1 MNQDTLVN
9 IKIAGKWRFIHLLED
24 HFNLKHDVQLL
35 WADVRSHGGQE
46 RFLQEEWEDTKRCLG
61 KKSLN
66 CCCSQQSMY
75 IYIYINLKFI
85 YIYTC
90 KIEKTSLHR
99 FCLESQGPVSQS
111 RTSEA
116 HRNWRVF
123 LRDWR
128 NRNNCEIKTWI
139 SYVGDIAIYQ
149 VYSPLCFPLLV
160 LISRWISWISHS
172 YLITRWLIP
181 PLF

>member
-1 MNQDTLVN
+1 MN
-9 IKIAGKWRFIHLLED
+9 IKIAGKWRFIHLLEWSLQSEAWRSATVSGCAKPWWPGAL
-24 HFNLKHDVQLL
+24 FARRIRRYEALFREKITELL
-35 WADVRSHGGQE
+35 LFTTV
-46 RFLQEEWEDTKRCLG
+46 
-61 KKSLN
+61 
-66 CCCSQQSMY
+66 Y
-75 IYIYINLKFI
+75 VYIYINLKFI

-90 KIEKTSLHR
+90 KNEKTSLHR

-160 LISRWISWISHS
+160 LISQWISWISHS